1 MENSSTYLFGKRFRN
16 RLFVGGLPVNT
27 TAHELANYFSNFGHV
42 IETKI
47 IFDENNVSKGYGFVT
62 FASEKDVHN
71 VTEMGTLFFRNKK
84 LNLGPA
90 VKKQGPMSPESPEL
104 VVVST
109 QMKGDFYYPVPS
121 YTYSD
126 SQLSPAP
133 QYTYQHPCQVS
144 YPHPHPHP
152 RGYMYVYEEQPP
164 LMFYQHQ
171 MPNVQNTPQAPNP
184 RQKINKR
191 LPPRMRRSRE
201 N

>member
-109 QMKGDFYYPVPS
+109 QMKGDYYYPVPS

-126 SQLSPAP
+126 GQLSPAP

-144 YPHPHPHP
+144 YPLPQPG
-152 RGYMYVYEEQPP
+152 GYMYVYEEQPP
-164 LMFYQHQ
+164 LMFYQQ
-171 MPNVQNTPQAPNP
+171 QIPNVQNNPQAPCP
-184 RQKINKR
+184 PQKINKR